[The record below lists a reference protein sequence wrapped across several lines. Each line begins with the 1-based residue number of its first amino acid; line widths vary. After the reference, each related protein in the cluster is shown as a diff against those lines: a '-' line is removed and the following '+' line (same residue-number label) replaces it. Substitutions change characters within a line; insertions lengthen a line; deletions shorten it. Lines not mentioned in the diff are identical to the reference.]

1 MEPRIGPRRLA
12 AMTHARSV
20 ARITRAALALPILL
34 VVGLVLAACGGSGPG
49 ASAAPSATPSV
60 APVTTPE
67 AAVAAIRART
77 PWFDGIEARD
87 PDLIGQ
93 AASWIAETTEDGL
106 RVTFEVGWGDCQ
118 AGCIDRHTWTWDV
131 AKDGTVSW
139 VGEDGSELSAEQTAA
154 LASAAKTSGVGGR
167 VTGGPTCPV
176 ERPGDPACAPRLVAG
191 AVLVV
196 KGAGGTEIARTT
208 TDASGFYRIALPPG
222 EYTLE
227 ASPVEGFMSG
237 PAPTP
242 FTVADGAL
250 TALDLSY
257 DTGIR

>member
-1 MEPRIGPRRLA
+1 
-12 AMTHARSV
+12 MTHARTV
-20 ARITRAALALPILL
+20 ARTPRAVLALSILL
-34 VVGLVLAACGGSGPG
+34 VALVAAACGGSGPG
-49 ASAAPSATPSV
+49 ASGPGASATPSV

-93 AASWIAETTEDGL
+93 AASWIAESTEDGI

-139 VGEDGSELSAEQTAA
+139 VGEDGSELSPDQTAT
-154 LASAAKTSGVGGR
+154 LASAATTSGVGGR

-176 ERPGDPACAPRLVAG
+176 ERPGDPACAARLVAG
-191 AVLVV
+191 AMLVV
-196 KGAGGTEIARTT
+196 KAAGGTEIARFT
-208 TDASGFYRIALPPG
+208 TDESGFYRIALPPG

-237 PAPTP
+237 PAPQP

-250 TALDLSY
+250 TVLDLSY